1 MRSTPQN
8 IQAEQVVL
16 GCIINDKEKLQE
28 VEDVLTIEDFYL
40 DKHRV
45 IYESIKILSHKE
57 IDVDLIT
64 LLEELNSKG
73 IIEKCGGVNY
83 VTEISSAAIYN
94 DNVFN
99 YTQIVKDKADRRKL
113 IKAGRELIE
122 KSYEDNEIQEV
133 VNGIE
138 DKLYQAI
145 SKDSGNIISAS
156 DAVDEVLK
164 QIEESYKNG
173 GKITGK
179 TTGFKELD
187 TCLSGLQKGDFIV
200 VAARPS
206 MGKTA
211 FALNIGQYASKEAK
225 VGIFSLEMPRSQLM
239 QRLISSRCLVEFQN
253 IKTGKLN
260 TEQFGKIAIA
270 ANEIAKRSIY
280 IDDESIS
287 IADIKSQC
295 RNLKKKKGLDVVIID
310 YLQLIE
316 SLDKNYS
323 REQEIAKISRELK
336 KMAKKLD
343 ITVIALSQ
351 LSRAPEQRADHRPML
366 SDLRESGS
374 IEQDADVI
382 MFLYRDEYYNKES
395 EEKNIAEVIVGKNRN
410 GEVKTIKL
418 GWVGQYQ
425 RFAPLDIWRG

>member
-28 VEDVLTIEDFYL
+28 VEDVLTVEDFYL